1 MLFNKIKDKDFEYIS
16 SIQKNTQFNGS
27 EWSKLYL
34 QSWDFFDYPSM
45 EIATKNDIVLI
56 RFKPNHYTE
65 FFEDFSHIYLP
76 PICTLDKVKEAIDL
90 AMNQAKLDG
99 EVFGMISVPQEYLDC
114 YENPPFTYTLIDSQN
129 EYLYN
134 TLDLVEF
141 KGKKYHSKRNH
152 IAVFDRLYNYEFRRY
167 KDEDREAVEDLLFRW
182 TENQKEV
189 EITEF
194 HAIKRSLEMANEE
207 NIYPYVLY
215 VDGKLAGFTLGEI
228 TPSNVGIVHI
238 EKADITF
245 NGVYSKLV
253 NLFASEVL
261 KDCRIINRQEDMG
274 DEGLRQ
280 SKLSYKPCGYAMKYF
295 LKA

>member
-1 MLFNKIKDKDFEYIS
+1 MLFNKIKDQDFEYIS

-34 QSWDFFDYPSM
+34 KSWDFFDYSTM
-45 EIATKNDIVLI
+45 EIAIKNDIVFI
-56 RFKPNHYTE
+56 RFKPHIY
-65 FFEDFSHIYLP
+65 EDFFKQFNWVYLP
-76 PICTLDKVKEAIDL
+76 PMCTIDKVKEAIDL

-99 EVFGMISVPQEYLDC
+99 DNFGMISVPQEYLDC
-114 YENPPFTYTLIDSQN
+114 YDDPPFTYTLIENQN
-129 EYLYN
+129 EYLY
-134 TLDLVEF
+134 TPSDLAEF

-152 IAVFDRLYNYEFRRY
+152 ISAFDRLYKYEFRRY
-167 KDEDREAVEDLLFRW
+167 EESDREAVEKLLFKW
-182 TENQKEV
+182 TESQEEV
-189 EITEF
+189 DITEF
-194 HAIKRSLEMANEE
+194 KAIKMSLDMANEE

-215 VDGKLAGFTLGEI
+215 VEGKLAGFTLGEI

-238 EKADITF
+238 EKADITY

-253 NLFASEVL
+253 NLFAKEVL
-261 KDCRIINRQEDMG
+261 SKTRIINRQEDMG

-280 SKLSYKPCGYAMKYF
+280 SKLSYKPTGYAMKYF